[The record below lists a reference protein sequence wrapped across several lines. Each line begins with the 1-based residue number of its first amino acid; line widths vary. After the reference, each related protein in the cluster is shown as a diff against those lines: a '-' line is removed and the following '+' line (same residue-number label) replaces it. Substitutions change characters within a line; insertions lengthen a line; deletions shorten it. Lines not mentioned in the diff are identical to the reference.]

1 MTTRHCVSTPD
12 HGQEPV
18 HTTFFFFFF
27 PWGMVTRIASLHI
40 KANSE
45 ALNHFLISLYLR
57 RLDCLLKIDM
67 KKRLLNFGLCT
78 SLEEVQTKREKNRQ
92 QGQQISISNI
102 ALSTFKQIHKGSSKN
117 KWLIKL
123 NQIK

>member
-1 MTTRHCVSTPD
+1 MD
-12 HGQEPV
+12 KNLFLQ
-18 HTTFFFFFF
+18 FF
-27 PWGMVTRIASLHI
+27 PWGVVTGIASLHI

-45 ALNHFLISLYLR
+45 ALNQFLISLYLR

-67 KKRLLNFGLCT
+67 KKHLNFGLCT

-92 QGQQISISNI
+92 QGQQISISKV